1 MFWFL
6 DQFQYF
12 SNRLEKNLS
21 GEKAFFKIR
30 SDFKIILNNIQNRV
44 VSMCLCVSLFVSE
57 SRTISGTIGL
67 ILCIEIDSL
76 NSYNKGILPI
86 RYFNT
91 FEDSVTCHNS
101 LIPFDRF

>member
-21 GEKAFFKIR
+21 GEKEFFKIR

-44 VSMCLCVSLFVSE
+44 VSMCLCVSV
-57 SRTISGTIGL
+57 
-67 ILCIEIDSL
+67 C
-76 NSYNKGILPI
+76 
-86 RYFNT
+86 
-91 FEDSVTCHNS
+91 
-101 LIPFDRF
+101 